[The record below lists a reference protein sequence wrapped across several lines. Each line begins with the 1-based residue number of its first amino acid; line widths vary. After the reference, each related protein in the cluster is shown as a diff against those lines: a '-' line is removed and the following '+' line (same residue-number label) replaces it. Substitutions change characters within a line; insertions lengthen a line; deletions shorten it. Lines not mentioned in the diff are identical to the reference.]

1 MKLIRFGEKENE
13 KPGVLYQGKR
23 LDCSGEFKDWDRDF
37 FQNNG
42 LTKLKKYLESNAAQL
57 NEVPDSVRHASC
69 ISRPG
74 MIMCIGLNYSEHAA
88 ESNMAIPEEPI
99 IFGKATNTLCGPYDD
114 VSIPKNSTKT
124 DYEVELGVV
133 LNKDVLYLK
142 NEAEAAEAIAGYCV
156 VNDLSER
163 TFQLEKGG
171 QWIKGKSCP
180 GFSPVGPCLA
190 TPDEIGDLNDLK
202 MRLSVNGELR
212 QNGSTSFMIFTPS
225 FIVYYL
231 SQFMLLEAGDLIST
245 GTPAGVGIGL
255 DPPSYLA
262 KGDIV
267 ELSIE
272 GLGTQ
277 KQKMI

>member
-13 KPGVLYQGKR
+13 KPGVLYKGKR
-23 LDCSGEFKDWDRDF
+23 LDCSEEFKDWGRDF

-42 LTKLKKYLESNAAQL
+42 LKRLEKYFESNAAQL
-57 NEVPDSVRHASC
+57 KEVPDSARHASC

-99 IFGKATNTLCGPYDD
+99 IFGKATNTLSGPYDE

-156 VNDLSER
+156 INDLSER

-180 GFSPVGPCLA
+180 GFSPVGPYLA
-190 TPDEIGDLNDLK
+190 TPDELGDLDNLK
-202 MRLSVNGELR
+202 MTLSVNGESR
-212 QNGSTSFMIFTPS
+212 QNGSTSFMIFRPA
-225 FIVYYL
+225 FIIYYL

-245 GTPAGVGIGL
+245 GTPAGVGIGM

-262 KGDIV
+262 KGDVV